1 MDPAADTS
9 VRPVGDRAPAGSSS
23 SSGGGAAG
31 SLASA
36 DRLGRLG
43 IWLAVAA
50 GIGVRFWLWW
60 QDRPFWRDEAG
71 LLQSLD
77 AYGLRALL
85 GPLADAQSAPPGWLL
100 AERLTTTVLGDGERV
115 YRLLPFLAGCATL
128 VVFAL
133 LCRALVRHPWA
144 AIVPLVLIATI
155 SELVFYTAQA
165 KQYTADTFLVTL
177 ALLLG
182 VRMLREPTSRR
193 REVAWYVLLAAGP
206 WFSHGFMLSAPLLA
220 AWVSW
225 CLWRRGSRSPAWLA
239 GRLAVPA
246 ASVLAAALWARH
258 LTGQVSDFANYW
270 AAFFAPWD
278 AGWSRL
284 VAWNGWVFRE
294 LTLRE
299 LGMRYWWALG
309 LVLLGLGAALCR
321 RRTRAAAVLLVLPVL
336 TAYLA
341 AQAGAYPFGRRLIL
355 FCVPALLAFVAVLL
369 DTVPLLVARLTR
381 RRWPGVVA
389 GVASAALVL
398 TVAWTQPVRLGNDL
412 RYLYGVDNY
421 RWAFGYVAEHWDAGD
436 VLVIGNGDRAAARVY
451 ARRYH
456 IPPDRILRAM
466 PAADTSKRADCP
478 LPRQVASAGQVWT
491 MTGDQVTLYEG
502 ATSRFAVAAPLN
514 GRFRYAWSDDRGMVT
529 LQSWLAEPDPAK
541 RKPPL
546 SVRCLDYALLGPA
559 GTPKYPQPLPA
570 N

>member
-1 MDPAADTS
+1 VDSAADTS
-9 VRPVGDRAPAGSSS
+9 VRPVGSA
-23 SSGGGAAG
+23 AAG
-31 SLASA
+31 SASGA
-36 DRLGRLG
+36 ASSGPPLGWGDRLGWLG

-77 AYGLRALL
+77 AYSLRGLL

-100 AERLTTTVLGDGERV
+100 AERLITTVLGSGERS

-133 LCRALVRHPWA
+133 LCRALVRRPWA

-165 KQYTADTFLVTL
+165 KQYTTDAFLVTL

-182 VRMLREPTSRR
+182 VRLLREPLSRR
-193 REVAWYVLLAAGP
+193 REVAWYVLLTVGP

-220 AWVSW
+220 AWVG
-225 CLWRRGSRSPAWLA
+225 WRRGSRTLPRLA
-239 GRLAVPA
+239 LWLAVPA
-246 ASVLAAALWARH
+246 ASVLAAAVWAQH
-258 LTGQVSDFANYW
+258 LTSRVGDFANYW

-278 AGWSRL
+278 TGWSRL
-284 VAWNGWVFRE
+284 LAWNGWVFRE

-299 LGMRYWWALG
+299 LGMRYWWAVG
-309 LVLLGLGAALCR
+309 LVLAGLGLALWR

-336 TAYLA
+336 TAYVA
-341 AQAGAYPFGRRLIL
+341 ALAGAYPFGRRLIL
-355 FCVPALLAFVAVLL
+355 FCVPALLALLAVLL
-369 DTVPLLVARLTR
+369 DSVPLLVGRLTR
-381 RRWPGVVA
+381 LRWPPVVA
-389 GVASAALVL
+389 GVVASALVL
-398 TVAWTQPVRLGNDL
+398 AVAWTPPARLGHDL

-421 RWAFGYVAEHWDAGD
+421 RWAFGYVASRWDPGD
-436 VLVIGNGDRAAARVY
+436 ILIVGNGDRAAARVY
-451 ARRYH
+451 APRFH
-456 IPPDRILRAM
+456 IPPGRILRAM
-466 PAADTSKRADCP
+466 PSADTSKRADCP
-478 LPRQVASAGQVWT
+478 LPREIATAGQVWT

-502 ATSRFAVAAPLN
+502 VTSRFAVAAPLHTQ
-514 GRFRYAWSDDRGMVT
+514 FRYAWSDDRGMVT
-529 LQSWLAEPDPAK
+529 LQSWLPEPDPAK
-541 RKPPL
+541 RNPPL
-546 SVRCLDYALLGPA
+546 AVRCLDYALLGAA
-559 GTPKYPQPLPA
+559 GTPKFPPPLPA